1 MELVQRMQRVVWRI
15 DQETFERS
23 HPGFYLVGILPQ
35 AAAMMTPRRSFST
48 KQAISTDALS
58 AALAAD
64 PRVVGRFVHKVAKSE
79 RNPFRDRISLGRATN
94 NDIVMEHPS
103 VSKIHA
109 QFLGDDL
116 DGPMGPTKLH
126 LQDSGSK
133 NGIGINGRA
142 VIKGPPVPVQTGDSL
157 KFGDIQCELLD
168 AAGLH
173 FLIRT
178 QLQPL

>member
-1 MELVQRMQRVVWRI
+1 MQRVAWRI
-15 DQETFERS
+15 DQETFEKA
-23 HPGFYLVGILPQ
+23 HPGFYLVGIFPQ
-35 AAAMMTPRRSFST
+35 AAAMIAPRRSFST

-58 AALAAD
+58 TALAAD
-64 PRVVGRFVHKVAKSE
+64 PRVAGRFVHKIMKSD
-79 RNPFRDRISLGRATN
+79 RNPFSDRISLGRASN
-94 NDIVMEHPS
+94 NDIVIEHPS

-109 QFLGDDL
+109 HFVGEDL
-116 DGPMGPTKLH
+116 DGPLGPSDLK

-133 NGIGINGRA
+133 NGTGINGRA
-142 VIKGPPVPVQTGDSL
+142 IIKGPPVRVQSGDSL

>member
-1 MELVQRMQRVVWRI
+1 VEYLQRMQRVVWRI
-15 DQETFERS
+15 DQETFEHA
-23 HPGFYLVGILPQ
+23 HPGYYLVGVLPQ
-35 AAAMMTPRRSFST
+35 AEAMIAPRRSFST

-58 AALAAD
+58 AALASD
-64 PRVVGRFVHKVAKSE
+64 PRLAGRFLHKVAKSD
-79 RNPFRDRISLGRATN
+79 RNPFRDRISLGRASN

-109 QFLGDDL
+109 HFLGEDL
-116 DGPMGPTKLH
+116 DGPVGPSELR
-126 LQDSGSK
+126 LQDADSK
-133 NGIGINGRA
+133 NGTGINGRA
-142 VIKGPPVPVQTGDSL
+142 VIKGPSVRVQSGDSI
-157 KFGDIQCELLD
+157 KFGDIQCELLN

>member
-1 MELVQRMQRVVWRI
+1 MQRVVWRI

-23 HPGFYLVGILPQ
+23 HPGFYLVGIFPQ
-35 AAAMMTPRRSFST
+35 AAAMMAPRRSFST

-64 PRVVGRFVHKVAKSE
+64 PRIAGRFVHKIEKSD
-79 RNPFRDRISLGRATN
+79 RNPFQDRISLGRATN

-109 QFLGDDL
+109 YFLGEDL
-116 DGPMGPTKLH
+116 DGPMGPSVLK
-126 LQDSGSK
+126 LQDSASK
-133 NGIGINGRA
+133 NGTGINGRA
-142 VIKGPPVPVQTGDSL
+142 VIKGPPVRVQSGDSL
-157 KFGDIQCELLD
+157 KFGDLQCELLN

>member
-1 MELVQRMQRVVWRI
+1 MEYVHRMQRVAWRI
-15 DQETFERS
+15 DQATFEQS
-23 HPGFYLVGILPQ
+23 HPGFYLVGIYPT
-35 AAAMMTPRRSFST
+35 AARMIKPRRTFRT
-48 KQAISTDALS
+48 EQAISTDALS

-64 PRVVGRFVHKVAKSE
+64 PRAAGRFVFKVTKSD

-94 NDIVMEHPS
+94 NDIVIEHPS

-109 QFLGDDL
+109 HFLGDDL
-116 DGPMGPTKLH
+116 DGPLGPTQLR

-133 NGIGINGRA
+133 NGTSINGRS
-142 VIKGPPVPVQTGDSL
+142 VIKGPPAQVGSGDSL
-157 KFGDIQCELLD
+157 KFGEVHCELLD

-178 QLQPL
+178 QLPPL